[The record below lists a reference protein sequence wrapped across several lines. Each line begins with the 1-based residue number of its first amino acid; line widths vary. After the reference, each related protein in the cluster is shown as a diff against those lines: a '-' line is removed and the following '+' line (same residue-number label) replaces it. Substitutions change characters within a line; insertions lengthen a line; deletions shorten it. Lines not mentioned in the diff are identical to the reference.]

1 MYTSLINRNVPT
13 DFLNILINWYSKMT
27 VIVRWNNSLSDVLR
41 VRSGARQAGVL
52 SPYLFNVYAN
62 ETISLII
69 LLLVVLA
76 VILSKFY
83 VSK

>member
-1 MYTSLINRNVPT
+1 
-13 DFLNILINWYSKMT
+13 MT